1 MATHY
6 LIELKAEE
14 RQQLQQLIRKGK
26 SSARS
31 ITRARIVL
39 LADAGQTN
47 QAIVAGLQTSLST
60 VKRVRRRFVEG
71 GIEQALYDR
80 PRLGV
85 APKLNGRQEALVVA
99 LACSDPPE
107 GRTVWTMQLLADRLI
122 ELGEV
127 EFISDETV
135 RRVLKKTT

>member
-6 LIELKAEE
+6 IIELKAEE
-14 RQQLQQLIRKGK
+14 RQHLQQLIRKGK

-31 ITRARIVL
+31 ITRARILL
-39 LADAGQTN
+39 LAEAGQTN
-47 QAIVAGLQTSLST
+47 QAIVEALQTSLST
-60 VKRVRRRFVEG
+60 VKRVRRRLVEG
-71 GIEQALYDR
+71 GIEHALYDR
-80 PRLGV
+80 PRPGV
-85 APKLNGRQEALVVA
+85 APKLDGRQEALVVA

-107 GRTVWTMQLLADRLI
+107 GRPVWTLQLLADRLI

-135 RRVLKKTT
+135 RRVLKKMN